1 MVIILFALCLRCV
14 PVSISKRDQPVC
26 GRKKKHQSNA
36 DDHRCHEGNDREK
49 RILFCFCFPGC
60 ISADRRSLGSD
71 KCPECQHQ
79 HQIGPD
85 STNSVAPT
93 EECPDFV
100 IARAGTARGNPFPV
114 FNVFKWQFENTAILH
129 FAFPPGR
136 GAAWRTLC
144 AATGGSV
151 ACCLLPVACCLL
163 PERAACP
170 LYFLFLAF
178 TKAANCLTS
187 SYISSVISV
196 SPPKSANLMSS
207 SSTTVS
213 VPGRGREALSLSM
226 R

>member
-1 MVIILFALCLRCV
+1 MFRDLIPGGKLGHGSFLLCMIRGSRERRTAKRRPRRRAWRLTPRPGGVQRADVGIL
-14 PVSISKRDQPVC
+14 RD
-26 GRKKKHQSNA
+26 S
-36 DDHRCHEGNDREK
+36 
-49 RILFCFCFPGC
+49 
-60 ISADRRSLGSD
+60 SSS
-71 KCPECQHQ
+71 
-79 HQIGPD
+79 
-85 STNSVAPT
+85 APT
-93 EECPDFV
+93 GGKRPDFV

-129 FAFPPGR
+129 FALCILHFRPGGERR
-136 GAAWRTLC
+136 GAHSAPLQ
-144 AATGGSV
+144 AGLLPA

-163 PERAACP
+163 PARAACP

-187 SYISSVISV
+187 SYISSVLSV
-196 SPPKSANLMSS
+196 SPPKRANLMSS